1 MNSVTLKNI
10 LLCAIL
16 LSIGIVVLK
25 VVNNDVYRAKT
36 NSEPSRNTLHTLP
49 VDVEKVQEGFRY
61 SEVNGGIQVEVSG
74 KRIVRRGRKVLGLR
88 STLIKTNFYHDI
100 TGSLRTQKNNLIF
113 SASKAEWDA
122 LATSPF
128 ILRKDIV
135 VSLNGKVIPHVK
147 RAKVNFQNGVLE
159 IGTGRN
165 KLYYLE

>member
-1 MNSVTLKNI
+1 
-10 LLCAIL
+10 
-16 LSIGIVVLK
+16 
-25 VVNNDVYRAKT
+25 
-36 NSEPSRNTLHTLP
+36 
-49 VDVEKVQEGFRY
+49 
-61 SEVNGGIQVEVSG
+61 
-74 KRIVRRGRKVLGLR
+74 LGLR